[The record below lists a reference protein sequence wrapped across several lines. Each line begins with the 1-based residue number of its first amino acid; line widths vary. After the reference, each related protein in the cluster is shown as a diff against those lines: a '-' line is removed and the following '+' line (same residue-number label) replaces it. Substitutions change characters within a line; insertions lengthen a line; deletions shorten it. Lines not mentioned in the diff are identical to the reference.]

1 VGTALAGGDSTL
13 IADSASG
20 GFFLQVQLLMVA
32 STLGL
37 LFADCDIFL
46 RNGRDM
52 SNYVNS
58 VDRAI
63 KLLKTSSHY
72 SDYISIKIVPDHS
85 GCCCL
90 NHWST
95 TWQIIDEYIHPDGPI
110 RSGGI
115 RNEGDAL
122 IHQNDAQFV
131 LECHETG
138 PEIVIYLGAIAIT
151 AGLIKS
157 VADLIAVILNARLE
171 DSHVF
176 KYKLK
181 TFGNGGVIIQ
191 EEEIE
196 LKTPPA
202 AYTTHQLVDYVQ
214 NSIVAGVHANIVIL
228 MERMDSDLGRDDYA
242 GVLHCSASIFETM
255 AKDIVGIPTVQNQTL
270 KSFFDRY
277 RKDSALPEGI
287 LDYIISIY
295 EERNIMPLAGH
306 GSTQTPTI
314 SKQEATALAEI
325 TKAFVNIEYKLQRA
339 S

>member
-1 VGTALAGGDSTL
+1 
-13 IADSASG
+13 
-20 GFFLQVQLLMVA
+20 
-32 STLGL
+32 
-37 LFADCDIFL
+37 
-46 RNGRDM
+46 M

-63 KLLKTSSHY
+63 KLLKTPSYY
-72 SDYISIKIVPDHS
+72 SDYISIKIVSDHS

-95 TWQIIDEYIHPDGPI
+95 TWQIIDEYIYPDGPI
-110 RSGGI
+110 GSGAT

-122 IHQNDAQFV
+122 IRQNDTQFV

-138 PEIVIYLGAIAIT
+138 PEIIIYLGAISIT

-157 VADLIAVILNARLE
+157 VADLISVILKARLE
-171 DSHVF
+171 NSYAI
-176 KYKLK
+176 KYRLK

-196 LKTPPA
+196 LKMPSDA
-202 AYTTHQLVDYVQ
+202 DNTHQLADYVQ
-214 NSIVAGVHANIVIL
+214 NSIVAGVHANITVL
-228 MERMDSDLGRDDYA
+228 LERMESNLGRDDYA

-277 RKDSALPEGI
+277 RKDSALPQDI
-287 LDYIISIY
+287 LDYIFSIY
-295 EERNIMPLAGH
+295 EKRSIMPLAGH
-306 GSTQTPTI
+306 GSIQTPTI
-314 SKQEATALAEI
+314 SKQEATTIAEL
-325 TKAFVNIEYKLQRA
+325 TKAFVRIEYKLQRA

>member
-1 VGTALAGGDSTL
+1 MSRRLPPM
-13 IADSASG
+13 
-20 GFFLQVQLLMVA
+20 QVTPAVRP
-32 STLGL
+32 
-37 LFADCDIFL
+37 LFADCGILL
-46 RNGRDM
+46 RNGRNM
-52 SNYVNS
+52 SSYVNS
-58 VDRAI
+58 IDRAV
-63 KLLKTSSHY
+63 KLLQTPSHY

-95 TWQIIDEYIHPDGPI
+95 TWAIINQYIHPDGPI
-110 RSGGI
+110 RSEET

-157 VADLIAVILNARLE
+157 VADLIVVILNAQLE

-176 KYKLK
+176 KYRLK
-181 TFGNGGVIIQ
+181 TFGNGGAIIQ

-196 LKTPPA
+196 LKMPAA
-202 AYTTHQLVDYVQ
+202 AYTIHQLVDYVQ
-214 NSIVAGVHANIVIL
+214 NSIVAGVHANIAIL
-228 MERMDSDLGRDDYA
+228 VDRMDSNLERDDYA

-255 AKDIVGIPTVQNQTL
+255 AKDIVGIPAVQNQTL

-295 EERNIMPLAGH
+295 QERNVMPLAGH

-314 SKQEATALAEI
+314 TKQEATALAEI
-325 TKAFVNIEYKLQRA
+325 TKAFVNIEYKLQRT